1 MKLRSLLP
9 RRWREAAPSAPLAVK
24 PSARAWHLEALE
36 PRVLLSADPVLGAV
50 LIALPPDTGAAG
62 DADGAYQP
70 EAIDA
75 ATLIAQGKS
84 VIGTPGSSDT
94 IRIGNADGSPV
105 IVGGDLT
112 LYADG
117 PGGEIL
123 QDGDL
128 FVAGNYTA
136 FGSGHTNVLNGNV
149 TAGGSYTNADSVRI
163 SGSLTIES
171 GGSIA
176 LGGNNTHYLGGN
188 SSGTTDQLTLKAATN
203 GNINIYSAVDDGSE
217 GGDLLSGLTITQANN
232 VTFHEAVEVN
242 GNLTITAGGIVTFA
256 QGITLGSGGN
266 LTVLGADRVVFNGS
280 VLLQQGGSILL
291 EADSID
297 MLSGALGSGA
307 IAGTGTVTL
316 RPSTLSTPMD
326 LFYLPGVPTAGALQ
340 LTAAE
345 MKAFGSGFTQYTFG
359 WSASGHAVAGSGDVR
374 VGTAEDVGPVV
385 GGSLTVFGNHITAVN
400 AEDSPERGLKLGPA
414 KSLVL
419 DARAN
424 ITLNNF
430 TEVDTVTMTS
440 ATGLIQ
446 QVDLQPGDGVSE
458 PLRALSL
465 TATAVTGVNL
475 PNLEVNQLDVVNSGQ
490 GNIVLSENAARSTSR
505 FSDTA
510 IDGSVTVLRLAQTG
524 LTGTNGISLTSQA
537 GVSSN
542 DGSARPGNITLAAG
556 AGISLATSGALSISA
571 LGTGSDISLLAP
583 IAVQGGAVTLSA
595 ADAFSASVAAPITAS
610 GPSAVAISSGTG
622 SLTLAANV
630 TTVGG
635 SLTLSGGAAL
645 DLSGITLNAGPSGAI
660 ALQSVGDLK
669 VGIINAASSITL
681 SSTGG
686 AILDALA
693 GDAANLV
700 GEAAI
705 VSLTALNG
713 VGTGSAPLRTAIGSL
728 TATVSGTTGGI
739 FIAEETALTVTSS
752 GLTTAGSGAVV
763 VRNAASDLT
772 VQGPVHANGTGHI
785 LLESMAFNLYVQS
798 DVLAQGGSIS
808 LLAAGAV
815 AATGTEVRTRS
826 AGQTLDLRAG
836 TSLSA
841 GAATVLATAGG
852 HLRLQAPF
860 VTLSSVDA
868 GTGTVA
874 VVATQDVAAT
884 TGTTLTAGAARLQA
898 GGSIGTGGV
907 PLALHVAQ
915 LAASAGGAMV
925 LNETDD
931 ISVGSVADPAVN
943 RVGALGTVTALTPS
957 SALAGLSNSNGVIVL
972 TAGGAVSLDSAVNA
986 TSIAGS
992 HVRVGAGGAL
1002 AVNAAVASTGGLVT
1016 LQAGGAITHAATGS
1030 VTTAAQVIDE
1040 QAGGAITL
1048 AAGTTVNTAGGR
1060 LRMEAGGVLT
1070 LGQLSAGNAEAWL
1083 QGTHIVSAAGNG
1095 IDLVASDAR
1104 LISTGTGTSDGIGSA
1119 ANAVSLQVQR
1129 LAAQSAGAGGVFI
1142 SEADAVIVDAIA
1154 ASSFTRVQADGT
1166 LAMRP
1171 AEAELRG
1178 ISSAAGLVMSAG
1190 GNLVVGVAVTAQRMH
1205 LSAGNDLVVGL
1216 LSGGLT
1222 SGGVI
1227 TLAAARDLHVQD
1239 NVNAAAGLDL
1249 SAGRDL
1255 LMNPGVSATAQGA
1268 ALLQAVRDVRVG
1280 VVDVGSTKSL
1290 TINAGGSLT
1299 DADAAGDSSVNLK
1312 AGKLV
1317 LIATAGIGQAGNAV
1331 ETAADYLGASAGGGV
1346 FIDETDGLAIN
1357 GALGTNF
1364 GTVQRVGA
1372 DGSVSTLTA
1381 TEVQGLS
1388 SGNSPLVLRLLG
1400 GALTVDAA
1408 VQSQGGAIR
1417 LDATGAVTLNAA
1429 VASNGGA
1436 LSLLAGGAVTQA
1448 AAGSVRSSG
1457 GAIDAQ
1463 AGGAWTQA
1471 QGSRVA
1477 SGGGAL
1483 RLAAT
1488 GALALAELDA
1498 GSGAMSVTASQ
1509 VKDLAGDGATTADL
1523 TAASLVLRTTG
1534 TAATD
1539 GVGSGADA
1547 LDIAVQSL
1555 GVATAGGGIY
1565 LSQVSGALV
1574 VDSLPAFSGSRVQT
1588 DGTVAT
1594 AAVTD
1599 AALAGLSSSDSLVL
1613 AGGGNL
1619 SFNAASGATGSVLV
1633 TSAGDLTV
1641 GAVLSGLIVSL
1652 NAGNDLL
1659 LNANLSST
1667 GSTRSLDLQAVRDLT
1682 QAQGTSLQTANG
1694 VIALQAG
1701 RDITLEALNAGTAGA
1716 ALIAGGAIVDGD
1728 TAGDT
1733 ETDITA
1739 SALRL
1744 TAGGA
1749 AGTAA
1754 NALETA
1760 VTSLSASAAL
1770 LSLVQTQALT
1780 IDRVAT
1786 SLQRVSSTGSLSAV
1800 DLGAQE
1806 DLLTANGTL
1815 LLTVNSGDLTINGGT
1830 ASTEQ
1835 AVNAGGSLLLRA
1847 VSGSVAVKAGIT
1859 AAGDASLRAGGE
1871 LNFTAGGDVTLAGAG
1886 SLDAEAGAGLTMA
1899 DGSVFTSGTGSLRL
1913 SAVLNLS
1920 VGALQ
1925 TGGDV
1930 SLLARSITD
1939 AGGTETDVTARAL
1952 RVLTTGTGTTQGFGT
1967 GAAPLQLQ
1975 VATLAASIAGTG
1987 AGGFFA
1993 SEADALA
2000 VDAVAVAVSRVAADG
2015 TQSAVADAAL
2025 SDLVSGGN
2033 VVLVLGGAGTLALND
2048 GGNADGLALQSGGN
2062 VLLDVGGDLGV
2073 LAALRSSSGAIS
2085 LLAGA
2090 SITVAADVAITR
2102 TGRTLDVQAGG
2113 AVTMTAA
2120 ANLAVI
2126 DSAIRVQAGG
2136 DLTVGGIAAGL
2147 GQISLISTG
2156 GSILAA
2162 AGHSGSEASAAQL
2175 RLSAAVGIGT
2185 GSDRLDIAVQRV
2197 SARAAGGGIWLQEA
2211 DAIII
2216 GDTAASVR
2224 RVSALATTTA
2234 TIDDATQSD
2243 LVTTGGN
2250 GSIAL
2255 ATTNGSINFVDGT
2268 APADGGSV
2276 TAHGTGSVALK
2287 AGGAAAVVNLPAG
2300 SIEQQG
2306 PVSID
2311 SGLKFD
2317 GAVTITGGQGGG
2329 RGDGPVT
2336 IGGAIDGTAGGA
2348 ADQLVVTSDGA
2359 DVVFGGAIGATER
2372 LGGLAINDAR
2382 NVRFDADVKLAGDLT
2397 LQASGKVEF
2406 KGGLDLSSGSLSIV
2420 GATELVIGNVVIT
2433 SGNAVIRVDALTLSG
2448 LISGSAAA
2456 RLELAGAAGGVSVG
2470 GTGMGLALS
2479 AAQLGAMQGFGQVL
2493 IGRSDQGATAVD
2505 VATLGTLATPHL
2517 TLAGASL
2524 DLQGGSTGL
2533 NAAVTLLDLSAGQ
2546 DLALAG
2552 RLALAAAGADMR
2564 ATAGGALRMA
2574 TDGVL
2579 ATQAGEVRLQ
2589 AAGDLRIGQIDTRAS
2604 GGGAMAAVVLASTMG
2619 TISEANADAAADVFA
2634 DVLTLR
2640 GRGPALSGGASEAPA
2655 ALDVQADKLDVDAP
2669 RGVVLRDSA
2678 SNGRTAFNLLDGDQL
2693 YQQLVA
2699 LGSPSR
2705 QASVAAVPDQP
2716 SAATADAWGW
2726 LNALKTL
2733 QESRDTTLAVGGSGP
2748 TMSALLAAPV
2758 RGEASA
2764 VFAADSAPL
2773 LASQLAAL
2781 LSLDV
2786 SPVVVEPVAD
2796 GARFRVWSEELVV

>member
-9 RRWREAAPSAPLAVK
+9 RRWREVAPSASLAVK

-50 LIALPPDTGAAG
+50 QLALLPDTGAAG

-70 EAIDA
+70 EAVDA

-94 IRIGNADGSPV
+94 IWIGNPDGSPV
-105 IVGGDLT
+105 IVDGDLT

-163 SGSLTIES
+163 SGSIAITS

-188 SSGTTDQLTLKAATN
+188 SSGTTDLLTLTAATT

-232 VTFHEAVEVN
+232 VTFHESVEVN
-242 GNLTITAGGIVTFA
+242 GNLTITASGIVTFA

-280 VLLQQGGSILL
+280 VLLQQGGSIEL

-316 RPSTLSTPMD
+316 RPSTLATPMD

-359 WSASGHAVAGSGDVR
+359 WSASGHALAGSGDVR

-475 PNLEVNQLDVVNSGQ
+475 PNLEVSQLDVVNSGQ

-510 IDGSVTVLRLAQTG
+510 IDGTVTVLRLAQTG
-524 LTGTNGISLTSQA
+524 VTGTNSISLTSHA

-583 IAVQGGAVTLSA
+583 IAVQGGAVSLSA
-595 ADAFSASVAAPITAS
+595 ADAFSASAAAPITAS
-610 GPSAVAISSGTG
+610 GASAVSISSGTG
-622 SLTLAANV
+622 NLTLAANV

-635 SLTLSGGAAL
+635 SLTLASGAGL
-645 DLSGITLNAGPSGAI
+645 DLSGITLNAGASGAI

-669 VGIINAASSITL
+669 VGVINAASSITL
-681 SSTGG
+681 TSTGG
-686 AILDALA
+686 AILDALN

-700 GEAAI
+700 GEAALAT
-705 VSLTALNG
+705 LTAVNG
-713 VGTGSAPLRTAIGSL
+713 VGTGSAPLRTAVGSL
-728 TATVSGTTGGI
+728 TASVSGATGGI
-739 FIAEETALTVTSS
+739 FIAEDTALTVTSS
-752 GLTTAGSGAVV
+752 GLTTAGSGAIV

-772 VQGPVHANGTGHI
+772 VQGPVRANGTGHI

-808 LLAAGAV
+808 LLAVGAV
-815 AATGTEVRTRS
+815 FATGTEVRTRGAS
-826 AGQTLDLRAG
+826 QTLDLRAG

-852 HLRLQAPF
+852 NLRLQAPF
-860 VTLSSVDA
+860 VTLSNVDA
-868 GTGTVA
+868 GAGTVA
-874 VVATQDVAAT
+874 VVATYDVAAT
-884 TGTTLTAGAARLQA
+884 AGTTLVAAAARLQA
-898 GGSIGTGGV
+898 GGSIGTGSV

-925 LNETDD
+925 LNETDG
-931 ISVGSVADPAVN
+931 ITVGSVADPAVN

-957 SALAGLSNSNGVIVL
+957 SALAGLFNSNGVIVL
-972 TAGGAVSLDSAVNA
+972 NAGGAVSLDSAVNA
-986 TSIAGS
+986 TAIAGS
-992 HVRVGAGGAL
+992 HVRISAGAAL

-1016 LQAGGAITHAATGS
+1016 LQAGGAITHAAAGS
-1030 VTTAAQVIDE
+1030 VSTVAQVIDE

-1083 QGTHIVSAAGNG
+1083 QGTHIASAAGNG

-1104 LISTGTGTSDGIGSA
+1104 LISTGTGASDGIGSA
-1119 ANAVSLQVQR
+1119 SNAASLQVQR

-1166 LAMRP
+1166 LAMRA

-1205 LSAGNDLVVGL
+1205 LSAGNDLFVGL
-1216 LSGGLT
+1216 LSGGLI
-1222 SGGVI
+1222 SSGVI

-1239 NVNAAAGLDL
+1239 NVSAAAGLDL

-1268 ALLQAVRDVRVG
+1268 SLLQAGRDVRVG
-1280 VVDVGSTKSL
+1280 VVDVGSSKAL

-1299 DADAAGDSSVNLK
+1299 DADMAGDSSVNLK

-1331 ETAADYLGASAGGGV
+1331 ETTADYLGASAGGGV

-1388 SGNSPLVLRLLG
+1388 SGNAPLVLRLLG

-1408 VQSQGGAIR
+1408 VQSQGGAVR
-1417 LDATGAVTLNAA
+1417 LDATGAITLNAA

-1477 SGGGAL
+1477 SGGGVL

-1498 GSGAMSVTASQ
+1498 GSGAMSVTASR
-1509 VKDLAGDGATTADL
+1509 VSDLAGDGAATADL
-1523 TAASLVLRTTG
+1523 TAGSLVLRTTS

-1547 LDIAVQSL
+1547 LDIAVQRL
-1555 GVATAGGGIY
+1555 AVATAGGGVF
-1565 LSQVSGALV
+1565 LAQASGALA
-1574 VDSLPAFSGSRVQT
+1574 VDSLPAFSGSRVQA
-1588 DGTVAT
+1588 DGTVAS

-1599 AALAGLSSSDSLVL
+1599 AALAGLSSRDSLVL
-1613 AGGGNL
+1613 AGGGHV
-1619 SFNAASGATGSVLV
+1619 SFNAASSATGAVLV
-1633 TSAGDLTV
+1633 TSLGDLTV
-1641 GAVLSGLIVSL
+1641 GSALSGLIVSM

-1659 LNANLSST
+1659 LNANVSST
-1667 GSTRSLDLQAVRDLT
+1667 GSTRSLDLLAARDLT
-1682 QAQGTSLQTANG
+1682 QAQGASLQTANG

-1701 RDITLEALNAGTAGA
+1701 RDITLETLNAGTAGA

-1739 SALRL
+1739 AALRL

-1770 LSLVQTQALT
+1770 LSIVQTQALA
-1780 IDRVAT
+1780 IDRVT
-1786 SLQRVSSTGSLSAV
+1786 TTLQRVSTTGSLGAL

-1806 DLLTANGTL
+1806 DLLTANGAL
-1815 LLTVNSGDLTINGGT
+1815 LLTVNGGDLTINPGT

-1835 AVNAGGSLLLRA
+1835 AVSAGGSLLLRA
-1847 VSGSVAVKAGIT
+1847 VTGSVAVKAAIT

-1871 LNFTAGGDVTLAGAG
+1871 LSFTAAGDVTLAGGG

-1899 DGSVFTSGTGSLRL
+1899 DGSVFASGTGSMRL

-1952 RVLTTGTGTTQGFGT
+1952 RVVTTGTGTTQGFGT

-1975 VATLAASIAGTG
+1975 VATLAANVAGTG

-1993 SEADALA
+1993 REVDGLA
-2000 VDAVAVAVSRVAADG
+2000 VDAVAVTVNRVGADG
-2015 TQSAVADAAL
+2015 AATTLTDAAL
-2025 SDLVSGGN
+2025 ADLVSGGN
-2033 VVLVLGGAGTLALND
+2033 VVLVTGGSLLLGD
-2048 GGNADGLALQSGGN
+2048 GGNADGVALQSGGN
-2062 VLLDVGGDLGV
+2062 VLLDVAGDLG
-2073 LAALRSSSGAIS
+2073 LNAALRSSAGAIS
-2085 LLAGA
+2085 LLATG
-2090 SITVAADVAITR
+2090 SMSLAADIAITR

-2113 AVTMTAA
+2113 AVTMAAA

-2156 GSILAA
+2156 GSIVAA
-2162 AGHSGSEASAAQL
+2162 AGHSGSEASAASL
-2175 RLSAAVGIGT
+2175 RLSAAVGVGSA
-2185 GSDRLDIAVQRV
+2185 SDRLDIAVQRV
-2197 SARAAGGGIWLQEA
+2197 SARAAAGGIWLQEA

-2224 RVSALATTTA
+2224 RVSTLATTTT

-2255 ATTNGSINFVDGT
+2255 ATTNGSVNFADGT
-2268 APADGGSV
+2268 APADGRSV
-2276 TAHGTGSVALK
+2276 TAHGTGSVSLK
-2287 AGGAAAVVNLPAG
+2287 AGGVGAVVNLPAG
-2300 SIEQQG
+2300 AIEQQG

-2348 ADQLVVTSDGA
+2348 ADRLVVTSDGA

-2397 LQASGKVEF
+2397 LQAAGKVEF

-2420 GATELVIGNVVIT
+2420 GATELVIGNVVIA

-2470 GTGMGLALS
+2470 GSATGLALS
-2479 AAQLGAMQGFGQVL
+2479 AAQLAAMQGFGQVQ
-2493 IGRSDQGATAVD
+2493 IGRSDQGATAVE
-2505 VATLGTLATPHL
+2505 VAALTGLATPHL
-2517 TLAGASL
+2517 TLAGLSL
-2524 DLQGGSTGL
+2524 DLRGGSTGL
-2533 NAAVTLLDLSAGQ
+2533 NSAVTLLDLSAGQ

-2552 RLALAAAGADMR
+2552 RFALVAAGADVR

-2579 ATQAGEVRLQ
+2579 ATQAGDVRLQ
-2589 AAGDLRIGQIDTRAS
+2589 AAGDLRVGQIDTRAS
-2604 GGGAMAAVVLASTMG
+2604 SGGAMAAVVLASTTG

-2634 DVLTLR
+2634 DLLTLR
-2640 GRGPALSGGASEAPA
+2640 GRGPALSGGASEVPA
-2655 ALDVQADKLDVDAP
+2655 ALDVQANRLDVDAP
-2669 RGVVLRDSA
+2669 RGVVLRDSG

-2705 QASVAAVPDQP
+2705 QASVAAVPDAP
-2716 SAATADAWGW
+2716 SASAADAWGW

-2733 QESRDTTLAVGGSGP
+2733 QESRDTTLVAGGAGP

-2796 GARFRVWSEELVV
+2796 GARFRVWSEELVI